1 MSIEITADPVAE
13 PSTAGRR
20 TLAVAAGAVASIA
33 VWVLTGIIGGILPTV
48 LLNGN
53 EQVVGPYA
61 IVVSSLVAG
70 LAAWALLALLE
81 RKAERPRRT
90 WLIIATATLA
100 VSLVSP
106 LASAVN
112 TETRVVLCAMHLVVG
127 AVLILSLD
135 RTTRRSGETAS

>member
-1 MSIEITADPVAE
+1 MSTEITAEPVAE

-20 TLAVAAGAVASIA
+20 MLVVAAGAVASIA
-33 VWVLTGIIGGILPTV
+33 VWVPTGIIGGILPTV

-53 EQVVGPYA
+53 EQVVRLYA

-81 RKAERPRRT
+81 RKAKRPRRT
-90 WLIIATATLA
+90 WLLIATATLA

-106 LASAVN
+106 LASAID
-112 TETRVVLCAMHLVVG
+112 TETRVVLCAMHLIVG
-127 AVLILSLD
+127 AVLIFGLGRSA
-135 RTTRRSGETAS
+135 RRSGVAES